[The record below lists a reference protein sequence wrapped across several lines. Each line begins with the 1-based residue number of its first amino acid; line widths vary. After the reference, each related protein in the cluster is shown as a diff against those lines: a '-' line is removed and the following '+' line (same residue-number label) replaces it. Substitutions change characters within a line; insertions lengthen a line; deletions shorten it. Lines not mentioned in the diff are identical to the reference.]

1 GALSALWRGGLRGD
15 HWGEWVFAASRVR
28 GVGGGGPAG
37 GRGEIRPGCQGGGY
51 RWRSPA
57 EAATTGL
64 LVDER
69 AQARARIEAR
79 HCRQGCARTLGRR
92 ISSRVPT
99 TVWSASPT
107 RHARR
112 RDRRVFFGSVPTRVH
127 NFFFFCF
134 FCVSARL

>member
-79 HCRQGCARTLGRR
+79 HCRQGCARTLGRIEYLR
-92 ISSRVPT
+92 ESQRRFGQQ
-99 TVWSASPT
+99 A
-107 RHARR
+107 RHATRGGEIGGYFA
-112 RDRRVFFGSVPTRVH
+112 DRYQQGST
-127 NFFFFCF
+127 CF
-134 FCVSARL
+134 PLPVR